1 MRRTPGKRPPKTRLI
16 FADCLYHQNKH
27 THAHTKYKTR
37 RLPADFFQECL
48 NAEEGEGC
56 DFLSYV
62 VARGVYDQN
71 GNLYDNNEWEMR
83 ESIFLTSYEEAVKN
97 PDITDEE
104 VRPVQVDIVTSP
116 HFSPLSVRPFA
127 PAATARNGV

>member
-1 MRRTPGKRPPKTRLI
+1 MRTTWKRRRSVRTAGRNDPWHPLTRTAPALSPSSS
-16 FADCLYHQNKH
+16 
-27 THAHTKYKTR
+27 
-37 RLPADFFQECL
+37 PADFFQECL

-104 VRPVQVDIVTSP
+104 VSQTKVLVVVA
-116 HFSPLSVRPFA
+116 SVL
-127 PAATARNGV
+127 